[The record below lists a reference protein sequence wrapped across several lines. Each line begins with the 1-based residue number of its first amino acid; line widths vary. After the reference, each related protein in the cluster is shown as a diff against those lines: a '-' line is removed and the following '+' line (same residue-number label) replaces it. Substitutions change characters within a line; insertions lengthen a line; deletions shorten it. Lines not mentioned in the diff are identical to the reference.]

1 MLRQLCAVEVDAQ
14 PEGTL
19 PDIQSAEEAVRYL
32 RAKGPRSGS
41 GTRPY
46 FLAVGLH
53 KPHVPF
59 KFPKKFLDNY
69 PLESIVMPADPY
81 RDVANNKAG
90 DRNVL
95 RDCCWLDQVQLQ
107 NNFIF
112 PN

>member
-1 MLRQLCAVEVDAQ
+1 MNTVYFEMLRQLCAVEVDTQ

-41 GTRPY
+41 DTRPY

-59 KFPKKFLDNY
+59 KFPKKFLDIY
-69 PLESIVMPADPY
+69 PLDSIVMPADPY
-81 RDVANNKAG
+81 RDVANNKG
-90 DRNVL
+90 QKRLLVN
-95 RDCCWLDQVQLQ
+95 
-107 NNFIF
+107 
-112 PN
+112 

>member
-1 MLRQLCAVEVDAQ
+1 MLRQLCAVEVDTQ

-41 GTRPY
+41 DTRPRPY

-59 KFPKKFLDNY
+59 KFPKKFLDIY
-69 PLESIVMPADPY
+69 PLDSIVMPADPY
-81 RDVANNKAG
+81 RDVAYNKAG

-95 RDCCWLDQVQLQ
+95 SDCWL
-107 NNFIF
+107 IRSSSIAK
-112 PN
+112 